1 MSTRQPSELL
11 YDSEATLRLVD
22 SAILDMGELG
32 GEETPALQQQLRI
45 DLVAPPDEAIGFAG
59 LSDVLVHGYTEVVG
73 VLHSLR
79 QSRHQLERAAVE
91 KVQQPHDRLLAVSSA
106 TETAATDILN
116 GLERASAMVDDLDAI
131 AGEHSEPGEPGDRGR
146 TIRTALRDEL
156 FALVGHMQFQDI
168 TSQQLTYASAVLTD
182 MEVRLAHLARV
193 FDPAVFGIS
202 VPTHAAPQ
210 LAAAHASVD
219 PNASTQNRAERQAVA
234 DAIVATTAS

>member
-131 AGEHSEPGEPGDRGR
+131 AAEHSEPGDRGR